1 MTKLIVVAGVAGWL
15 ASGDWLIGA
24 CLVMLLLGWAMLPAT
39 EGPPV
44 LALAYTMQWVAI
56 TIGLFYTTF
65 TGRPLEATLRSDYR
79 PMVEIGL
86 GCLGALAGG
95 LWLGRFLV
103 DRHGTPAGLRP
114 AHALSFKT
122 IVTAYVIGT
131 AFVGVIQAGAWDYPG
146 LAQGIIALSY
156 MRLGLLY
163 LIFRRLA
170 GQNEWYYIAAM
181 LLAEIALGITGFFAG
196 FREPLIMAVL
206 AFLEVFDRRSVRN
219 WVILGTLA
227 VAMGGLG
234 IAWVGVRNEYRF
246 RFSTDARFA
255 VNRSERFD
263 ALTSSISDFAQQDRR
278 ELLNGVDAFVER
290 MWTVYYPALAVSR
303 VPSVLP
309 HTDGALMRDTLE
321 FVFAPRLF
329 FPNKPQVVS
338 DSLLVRKYS
347 NINVAGAEE
356 NTDIAFGYA
365 AESYIDFGIP
375 IMFVPMVIWA
385 TFIGFAYAIILRQY
399 HHRDIAISVSMIIC
413 WMSLYLFERSWAK
426 TIGLGGTML
435 IYVGGLTFILD
446 YLWFEKF
453 RGLYSGEEA
462 ADLNAGVPP
471 LQFEPNTKL

>member
-1 MTKLIVVAGVAGWL
+1 MTKLILVAGVAGWI

-24 CLVMLLLGWAMLPAT
+24 CLVMLLLGWVLLPAA

-65 TGRPLEATLRSDYR
+65 TGRQLEATLHSDYR

-95 LWLGRFLV
+95 LWLGRYLV
-103 DRHGTPAGLRP
+103 DRRGPPAGLRP
-114 AHALSFKT
+114 EHALTFKT
-122 IVTAYVIGT
+122 IVTAYVVGT
-131 AFVGVIQAGAWDYPG
+131 AFVGVIQAAAWDYPG

-170 GQNEWYYIAAM
+170 AQEEWYYVAAM
-181 LLAEIALGITGFFAG
+181 LGAEIALGITGFFAG

-206 AFLEVFDRRSVRN
+206 ALLEVFDRRSVRN

-234 IAWVGVRNEYRF
+234 VAWVGVRNEYRY
-246 RFSTDARFA
+246 RYSNDPRFA
-255 VNRSERFD
+255 ANRSARFD
-263 ALTSSISDFAQQDRR
+263 ALRTSISDFARQDSR
-278 ELLNGVDAFVER
+278 ELLNGVDAFVDR

-303 VPSVLP
+303 VPNVLP

-329 FPNKPQVVS
+329 FPNKPEVVS
-338 DSLLVRKYS
+338 DSVLVRKYS
-347 NINVAGAEE
+347 NINVAGAEQ

-365 AESYIDFGIP
+365 AESYIDYGIP
-375 IMFVPMVIWA
+375 VMFVPMVIWA
-385 TFIGFAYAIILRQY
+385 AFIGFAYAIILRQF

-435 IYVGGLTFILD
+435 IYVGGLTFVLD
-446 YLWFEKF
+446 FLWFEKF
-453 RGLYSGEEA
+453 RGLYAEDEA
-462 ADLNAGVPP
+462 TGPDAGVQP
-471 LQFEPNTKL
+471 LHFEPHTKS